1 MSNYSTHRAFYADT
15 IDGLQKE
22 IRRRSGCEVRESVFS
37 TYGEM
42 TYYVS
47 EYGEMYG
54 ISSRIIH
61 GKHYGYGPMKPL
73 PYRSN
78 QEKLGVQYSIR
89 DGGCHEQKLWAERLV
104 YCTFVLGKWDETI
117 SITFKDGNPANVH
130 LDNLVAFR
138 EIIKPEWSENMKMY
152 ADIYQH
158 NFSDVVDY
166 IIWNCNL
173 SRMAAKD
180 VAQDTFIWITT
191 NREMPRNMIGS
202 WKHWS
207 KYFGKNEFHEITKLR
222 YVENIDATFGKSNK
236 LYEIDFFGL
245 IKNEKH
251 REMLRLYFQGYT
263 RQEIAEMFG
272 IKERMV
278 REYYDRS
285 IHYLRDYFKNE
296 NYIQA

>member
-15 IDGLQKE
+15 IEGLRKE
-22 IRRRSGCEVRESVFS
+22 IKKRSGCNVRESVFS

-47 EYGEMYG
+47 EHGEIYG

-61 GKHYGYGPMKPL
+61 GKHYGYGPLRPI

-78 QEKLGVQYSIR
+78 QEKLGVKYSIR
-89 DGGCHEQKLWAERLV
+89 DGGSHEQEIWADKLV
-104 YCTFVLGKWDETI
+104 YCTFILGKWDEKI
-117 SITFKDGNPANVH
+117 KIDFKDGNPANVH
-130 LDNLVAFR
+130 LDNLVGYY
-138 EIIKPEWSENMKMY
+138 EVIKPEWSENMKMY
-152 ADIYQH
+152 ADIYKC
-158 NFSDVVDY
+158 NFSDVVNY

-173 SRMAAKD
+173 SRTAAKD

-191 NREMPRNMIGS
+191 NREMPQNMIGA
-202 WKHWS
+202 WMHWA
-207 KYFGKNEFHEITKLR
+207 KYFGRNEVYNITKVR
-222 YVENIDATFGKSNK
+222 YFEDIDLHFGKTK
-236 LYEIDFFGL
+236 KAYEIDFFGL

-278 REYYDRS
+278 RYYYESS
-285 IHYLRDYFKNE
+285 INYLRAYLKNE
-296 NYIQA
+296 H